1 MTNEKMLEVLRKG
14 NLKEL
19 EVALIENI
27 RAEVEKGNQKKTICM
42 RWFMVS
48 IFI

>member
-1 MTNEKMLEVLRKG
+1 MTNEKMLEVLRNG

-27 RAEVEKGNQKKTICM
+27 RTEVEKGI
-42 RWFMVS
+42 
-48 IFI
+48 